1 MIKIVFKLNK
11 QKGFDEDNLFTYSD
25 RGVNVEVGDIV
36 VANTRYGL
44 ALGKVVEVNIND
56 ERYQE
61 ENLATIFKVILTN
74 KEIEEA
80 EEQRKIR
87 ENRVKMILENAKKT
101 KIMRELNELLPDE
114 DLKDLTIEELN
125 EIYRSL

>member
-25 RGVNVEVGDIV
+25 RGINVEVGDIV

-61 ENLATIFKVILTN
+61 DNLATIFKVILTN

-80 EEQRKIR
+80 EEKIGLYRALLYLCLQRKIR
-87 ENRVKMILENAKKT
+87 ENRVKMIL
-101 KIMRELNELLPDE
+101 
-114 DLKDLTIEELN
+114 
-125 EIYRSL
+125 